1 MIGNEMVTYE
11 YFKSFSDPV
20 RRSILGLLSR
30 ETMNVTDLVEHFEVS
45 RPAISRHLRV
55 LREGGLVS
63 EVKMGRERLYS
74 VKREVLEEA
83 AEWLS
88 ALAAGPDEDERA
100 ELEAPVKQIRPK
112 EETREW
118 RQW

>member
-1 MIGNEMVTYE
+1 MVTYE

-30 ETMNVTDLVEHFEVS
+30 ETMNVTRLAAHFDVS

-55 LREGGLVS
+55 LRQGGLVS
-63 EVKMGRERLYS
+63 EVKIGRQRVYS
-74 VKREVLEEA
+74 VEREVLREA
-83 AEWLS
+83 AEWLR
-88 ALAAGPDEDERA
+88 ALAEEPESEDATLPDRPTETAGSQPEPAD
-100 ELEAPVKQIRPK
+100 
-112 EETREW
+112 W

>member
-1 MIGNEMVTYE
+1 MVTYG

-30 ETMNVTDLVEHFEVS
+30 EPMNVTHLVEHFEVS
-45 RPAISRHLRV
+45 RPAVSRHLRV
-55 LREGGLVS
+55 LREDGLVS

-74 VKREVLEEA
+74 VEREVLEEA

-88 ALAAGPDEDERA
+88 ALAAGPGEVESA
-100 ELEAPVKQIRPK
+100 EPEARLTRSRPK
-112 EETREW
+112 EEALEW

>member
-1 MIGNEMVTYE
+1 MVTYE

-30 ETMNVTDLVEHFEVS
+30 ETMNVTDLVGHFEVS

-74 VKREVLEEA
+74 VEREVLEEA
-83 AEWLS
+83 AEWLT
-88 ALAAGPDEDERA
+88 ALAAGPDEGEVM
-100 ELEAPVKQIRPK
+100 ESEAPAKESRPQ
-112 EETREW
+112 EDTSEW